1 MEKDMTI
8 HSSILAWRIP
18 WMESGTT
25 YRLNNDNNNKEGLA
39 PEGEF
44 QILAQ
49 EGGFLTQVLDVGIFI
64 PQRLAATKGH
74 RTIAGSSKKGG
85 REAGLE
91 QEQ

>member
-1 MEKDMTI
+1 
-8 HSSILAWRIP
+8 
-18 WMESGTT
+18 MESGTT

-39 PEGEF
+39 PKGEF